1 MERKTAVQPPLHF
14 FEVHE
19 RIPAEKTD
27 VSILGKEIIFRNGR
41 TAKNRF
47 LKAGMSERTST
58 WDVEDLSKRGIP
70 TQELINIYDK
80 WGHGGFGVIITG
92 NILVDPRNLEA
103 AGNAIICR
111 ENDSQRLRDAFSRLT
126 DAAKQDGAL
135 VIAQLSHAGRQTPVY
150 VNRYP
155 YSCSDKRLVG
165 GVIKAAQPVPL
176 ALDQIKT
183 EVIDRFVYAAKVAYE
198 TGFDGVQLHAAHGY
212 LLSQFLSP
220 TTNER
225 TDRYGGPLKNRA
237 RIILEIMEAIRNETA
252 EHFIVGIKTN
262 SVEFQ
267 ANGLNIDDA
276 KAACS
281 LMEKSGFDFVEL
293 SGGTLEKPAW
303 MHERVSSVTREAFFM
318 EFAEKIQPVFKK
330 TVVYV
335 TGGFRT
341 ATAMAKA
348 VKSGATDGI
357 GLARPVT
364 AEPGCKI
371 QSCPEINGE
380 EEKELVCEGI
390 ADLSIQ
396 EEAENFKERAAEWI
410 LETRK
415 HRDSRKPTPELT
427 TTFDLL
433 GIMAQPTF
441 HFREDEGGGRMR
453 RRGRTTRRH
462 RARSRT
468 RTLEERDDDAGGA
481 RSCSIGIQEMPR
493 MSRAARRA
501 QVKTFVEH
509 TLKTGVTG
517 LIAEFKSMKR
527 TNDFSVMRE
536 FVAQIPQGRNRYKDV
551 GCLDFQRVVLHLG
564 PVSYIHANYVS
575 TPMNPKRFICT
586 QNSKKSAE
594 YVPLSYENKTMNFN
608 GITVTLKKQEQVGTL
623 RYPICS

>member
-1 MERKTAVQPPLHF
+1 MNASGSRIRAVQPPLHF

-364 AEPGCKI
+364 AEPDLPLKI
-371 QSCPEINGE
+371 LSGFCHSASDTKVNPDDFIMTFLVSTSQISQMGRLPTSVLTN
-380 EEKELVCEGI
+380 VCEGI

-415 HRDSRKPTPELT
+415 HRDSRKPTPEV
-427 TTFDLL
+427 
-433 GIMAQPTF
+433 F
-441 HFREDEGGGRMR
+441 H
-453 RRGRTTRRH
+453 
-462 RARSRT
+462 
-468 RTLEERDDDAGGA
+468 
-481 RSCSIGIQEMPR
+481 
-493 MSRAARRA
+493 
-501 QVKTFVEH
+501 
-509 TLKTGVTG
+509 
-517 LIAEFKSMKR
+517 
-527 TNDFSVMRE
+527 
-536 FVAQIPQGRNRYKDV
+536 YKN
-551 GCLDFQRVVLHLG
+551 LF
-564 PVSYIHANYVS
+564 
-575 TPMNPKRFICT
+575 
-586 QNSKKSAE
+586 
-594 YVPLSYENKTMNFN
+594 
-608 GITVTLKKQEQVGTL
+608 
-623 RYPICS
+623 